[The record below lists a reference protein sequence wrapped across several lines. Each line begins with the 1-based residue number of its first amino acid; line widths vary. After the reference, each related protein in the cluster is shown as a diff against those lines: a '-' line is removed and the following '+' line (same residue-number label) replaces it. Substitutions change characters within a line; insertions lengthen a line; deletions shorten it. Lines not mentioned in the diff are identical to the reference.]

1 MRAFAVGSFGE
12 APAVRELPV
21 PAVDGTFL
29 IRVTYAGVNPLD
41 YKLVEQLTPDSSYPF
56 VVGVD
61 FAGVVERAPTRA
73 HDIRVGDRV
82 FGIARTHGAY
92 AEYTAVAPAVSA
104 EPLAPTPDGVSDEEA
119 AALPIAGITALRSLQ
134 LLDITTAGQR
144 VVVIGATGGVG
155 GYAVQIAR
163 SFGASVTAIVRGDID
178 EARRLGADEVF
189 DTNSGDVFAAVSASH
204 PKGVDAV
211 LDLVDG
217 PGEIHPVARILRP
230 GGRLVSA
237 LYAADESWFAARQ
250 VAAYNIASL
259 TNPLSSPAG
268 LSEVAG
274 MVADGAITVRIRLTA
289 ELDNAG
295 QVLERVRTGGLR
307 GKAVIRL

>member
-1 MRAFAVGSFGE
+1 M
-12 APAVRELPV
+12 RELPV
-21 PAVDGTFL
+21 PAVDGAFL

-61 FAGVVERAPTRA
+61 FAGVVERVPTGVR
-73 HDIRVGDRV
+73 DIRVGDRV

-92 AEYTAVAPAVSA
+92 AEYTAVAPAVST

-134 LLDITTAGQR
+134 LLDITSAGQR
-144 VVVIGATGGVG
+144 VVVTGATGGVG

-163 SFGASVTAIVRGDID
+163 SLGASVTAIVRGDID

-189 DTNSGDVFAAVSASH
+189 DTNSVDVFAAVSASH
-204 PKGVDAV
+204 PDGVDAV
-211 LDLVDG
+211 LDLVNG
-217 PGEIHPVARILRP
+217 PGEIQPVARVLRP

-237 LYAADESWFAARQ
+237 LYAADESWFAARK
-250 VAAYNIASL
+250 VTAYNIASL

-268 LSEVAG
+268 LLQVAR
-274 MVADGAITVRIRLTA
+274 MLADGAITVRIRSTV
-289 ELDNAG
+289 ELDNAD
-295 QVLERVRTGGLR
+295 QVLERLRTGGLR
-307 GKAVIRL
+307 GKAVIRI